1 LDGWVLAGASTVR
14 LNPVRD
20 ELRGGRLVL
29 DVEGAEGMRPRS
41 SADEAL
47 MILAAFSRAART
59 AGERRCGSSG
69 SCSERV
75 EE

>member
-1 LDGWVLAGASTVR
+1 VR
-14 LNPVRD
+14 LNSRRD
-20 ELRGGRLVL
+20 ELRGGALAF
-29 DVEGAEGMRPRS
+29 DVDGAEGMRPRS
-41 SADEAL
+41 STDEAL

-59 AGERRCGSSG
+59 AGERRCGSNG